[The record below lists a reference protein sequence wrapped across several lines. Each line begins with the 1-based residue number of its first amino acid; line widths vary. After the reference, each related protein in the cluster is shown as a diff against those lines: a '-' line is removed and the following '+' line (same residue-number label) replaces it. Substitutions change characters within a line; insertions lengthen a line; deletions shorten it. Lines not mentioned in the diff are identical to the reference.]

1 MQKISIKQEFDCP
14 LPVLLRARMD
24 RYQHLD
30 KFPEL
35 KNVQIKEETREGHIL
50 KQTREISIAD
60 SLPMVIMAL
69 LPTGADTLH
78 ETSEFD
84 LDSNLHTFQVTPGG
98 NLDHIFVIKGE
109 SRYFAEEGGHSG
121 RSYDLEIKSRAF
133 LVSGVVETTIAE
145 VYRSSLE
152 KDRKSIAEFIRI
164 YGQDGSPAN
173 GQTDSPS
180 SEQADAPGG

>member
-35 KNVQIKEETREGHIL
+35 KNVSITSETRDGHIL

-60 SLPMVIMAL
+60 SLPVVITAL
-69 LPTGADTLH
+69 MPSGADTLH

-98 NLDHIFVIKGE
+98 NLDHIFLIKGV
-109 SRYFAEEGGHSG
+109 SRYYEVEGNRSG
-121 RSYDLEIKSRAF
+121 RSYELEIMSKAF
-133 LVSGVVETTIAE
+133 LVSGLVETTIAE

-152 KDRKSIAEFIRI
+152 KDRRSIAEFIRL
-164 YGQDGSPAN
+164 YGADGATEGGAESTGPEN
-173 GQTDSPS
+173 
-180 SEQADAPGG
+180 APGG